1 MKDKIT
7 EIADAL
13 AKVIRNIKSFSDDD
27 RDQVS
32 KLLQD
37 ELTIAPDN
45 ISDDYKNKKWVTK
58 NLCDRIIVD
67 LFFTGPLVPR
77 NSQDQHSK
85 SVWEDFPDN
94 EMEDLR

>member
-1 MKDKIT
+1 MKDKVIV
-7 EIADAL
+7 IADAL
-13 AKVIRNIKSFSDDD
+13 VKVIRNIKSFSDDD

-37 ELTIAPDN
+37 ELTIDPDN

-58 NLCDRIIVD
+58 TFCDRIIVD

-77 NSQDQHSK
+77 NSQDQHTK
-85 SVWEDFPDN
+85 SVWDDIPDN
-94 EMEDLR
+94 KMEDLR

>member
-45 ISDDYKNKKWVTK
+45 ITDDYKNKKWVFFDK
-58 NLCDRIIVD
+58 NKIFFQILFVQKLKIV
-67 LFFTGPLVPR
+67 FFFEKIKIEKDK
-77 NSQDQHSK
+77 N
-85 SVWEDFPDN
+85 
-94 EMEDLR
+94 

>member
-1 MKDKIT
+1 MKDKVIV
-7 EIADAL
+7 IAGAL
-13 AKVIRNIKSFSDDD
+13 VEVIRNIKSFSDDD

-37 ELTIAPDN
+37 ELTIDPDN

-77 NSQDQHSK
+77 NSQDQHTK
-85 SVWEDFPDN
+85 SVWDDIPDN
-94 EMEDLR
+94 KMEDLR

>member
-1 MKDKIT
+1 MKDKVIV
-7 EIADAL
+7 IAGAL
-13 AKVIRNIKSFSDDD
+13 VEVIRNIKSFSDDD

-37 ELTIAPDN
+37 KLTIDPDN